1 MNASVVGL
9 VGERSSSVSVG
20 AAQEEDN
27 LMTRLKWVQRILLVV
42 ALGLTSAMAQQS
54 ATESAAAAAP
64 AADATS
70 AAPEKANTSRPV
82 LGERNPRYHLQA
94 GDSFDLSFDLS
105 PEFNQSL
112 TVQPDGYVSLRGVGD
127 VHVAGQTVPQLTE
140 TLKKSY
146 SKILNDPLIS
156 VFLKDFEKPYF
167 TVDGQVTR
175 PGKYDLRGDTTVTQ
189 ALAVAGGVNSSA
201 KHSQVLLFRRVSD
214 QWVEAR
220 IVNYKKMMKDGDL
233 KEDVYLHPGDMLYV
247 PKNTYSKIQQFMPS
261 ANLGTYFPITR

>member
-1 MNASVVGL
+1 MQQV
-9 VGERSSSVSVG
+9 R
-20 AAQEEDN
+20 
-27 LMTRLKWVQRILLVV
+27 RVQRILVV
-42 ALGLTSAMAQQS
+42 FALGLAGAMIQPIAAQQAVAQQTAAES
-54 ATESAAAAAP
+54 TPPSPAADTTSAAADKSSTGRP
-64 AADATS
+64 ALA
-70 AAPEKANTSRPV
+70 
-82 LGERNPRYHLQA
+82 ERNPRYTLEA
-94 GDSFDLSFDLS
+94 GDSFDISFDLS
-105 PEFNQSL
+105 PEFNQSV
-112 TVQPDGYVSLRGVGD
+112 TVQPDGFVSLRGVGD
-127 VHVAGQTVPQLTE
+127 VHVAGQNVPQLTE

-146 SKILNDPLIS
+146 GKILNDPIIS

-175 PGKYDLRGDTTVTQ
+175 PGKYDLRGETTLVQ

-220 IVNYKKMMKDGDL
+220 IVNYKKMMKDGNL

-261 ANLGTYFPITR
+261 ANLGTYFPVTR

>member
-1 MNASVVGL
+1 MKQL
-9 VGERSSSVSVG
+9 R
-20 AAQEEDN
+20 
-27 LMTRLKWVQRILLVV
+27 WVQWVLMVLAMGVV
-42 ALGLTSAMAQQS
+42 SAMAQQS
-54 ATESAAAAAP
+54 APESTTPSPTAEATPVAAPTAQATP
-64 AADATS
+64 AAD
-70 AAPEKANTSRPV
+70 KASTSRPV
-82 LGERNPRYHLQA
+82 LGERHPRYTLQA

-146 SKILNDPLIS
+146 AKILNDPILS

-175 PGKYDLRGDTTVTQ
+175 PGKYDLRGETTVVQ
-189 ALAVAGGVNSSA
+189 ALAVAGGVNASA

-233 KEDVYLHPGDMLYV
+233 KEDVFLHPGDMLYV

>member
-1 MNASVVGL
+1 MMQLRRVQWVLIVLAIGVV
-9 VGERSSSVSVG
+9 
-20 AAQEEDN
+20 
-27 LMTRLKWVQRILLVV
+27 T
-42 ALGLTSAMAQQS
+42 ALAQQS
-54 ATESAAAAAP
+54 APESTAPSPTAEATP
-64 AADATS
+64 AATSTTDATP
-70 AAPEKANTSRPV
+70 APDKASTSRPV
-82 LGERNPRYHLQA
+82 LGERHPRYTLQA

-146 SKILNDPLIS
+146 GKILNDPIIS

-167 TVDGQVTR
+167 TVDGQVGR

-189 ALAVAGGVNSSA
+189 ALAVAGGVSASA
-201 KHSQVLLFRRVSD
+201 KHSQVLLFRHVSD

-220 IVNYKKMMKDGDL
+220 ILNYKKMMKDGNL
-233 KEDVYLHPGDMLYV
+233 SEDVYLHPGDMLYV

-261 ANLGTYFPITR
+261 ANLGTYLRP

>member
-1 MNASVVGL
+1 MMQLRRG
-9 VGERSSSVSVG
+9 
-20 AAQEEDN
+20 Q
-27 LMTRLKWVQRILLVV
+27 WVLIVL
-42 ALGLTSAMAQQS
+42 ALGVVTAFAQQS
-54 ATESAAAAAP
+54 APESSAPSPTAEATAARPSADAAP
-64 AADATS
+64 SPDKS
-70 AAPEKANTSRPV
+70 STSRPV
-82 LGERNPRYHLQA
+82 LAERHPRYTIQA

-140 TLKKSY
+140 TLKTSY
-146 SKILNDPLIS
+146 SKILNDPILS

-175 PGKYDLRGDTTVTQ
+175 PGKYDLRGETTVVQ
-189 ALAVAGGVNSSA
+189 ALAVAGGVNASA

-220 IVNYKKMMKDGDL
+220 IVNYKKMMKDGKL
-233 KEDVYLHPGDMLYV
+233 TEDVQLHPGDMLYV

>member
-1 MNASVVGL
+1 MMQLRRVQWVLIVLAIGVV
-9 VGERSSSVSVG
+9 
-20 AAQEEDN
+20 
-27 LMTRLKWVQRILLVV
+27 T
-42 ALGLTSAMAQQS
+42 ALAQQS
-54 ATESAAAAAP
+54 APESPAPSPTAEATAAP
-64 AADATS
+64 ASADATP
-70 AAPEKANTSRPV
+70 APDKSSTSRPV
-82 LGERNPRYHLQA
+82 LAERHPRYVLQA

-146 SKILNDPLIS
+146 GKILNDPIMS

-167 TVDGQVTR
+167 TVDGQVGR

-189 ALAVAGGVNSSA
+189 ALAVAGGVSASA
-201 KHSQVLLFRRVSD
+201 KHSQVLLFRHVSD

-220 IVNYKKMMKDGDL
+220 ILNYKKMMKDGNL
-233 KEDVYLHPGDMLYV
+233 SEDVYLHPGDMLYV

-261 ANLGTYFPITR
+261 ANLGTYLRP

>member
-1 MNASVVGL
+1 MMQLRRVQWVLIVLAMGVV
-9 VGERSSSVSVG
+9 
-20 AAQEEDN
+20 
-27 LMTRLKWVQRILLVV
+27 T
-42 ALGLTSAMAQQS
+42 ALAQQS
-54 ATESAAAAAP
+54 APESPAPSPTAEATAAP
-64 AADATS
+64 ASADATP
-70 AAPEKANTSRPV
+70 APDKSSTSRPV
-82 LGERNPRYHLQA
+82 LGERHPRYTLQA

-146 SKILNDPLIS
+146 GKILNDPIIS

-167 TVDGQVTR
+167 TVDGQVGR

-189 ALAVAGGVNSSA
+189 ALAVAGGVSASA
-201 KHSQVLLFRRVSD
+201 KHSQVLLFRHVSD

-220 IVNYKKMMKDGDL
+220 ILNYKKMMKDGNL
-233 KEDVYLHPGDMLYV
+233 SEDVYLHPGDMLYV

-261 ANLGTYFPITR
+261 ANLGTYLRP

>member
-1 MNASVVGL
+1 MGVV
-9 VGERSSSVSVG
+9 
-20 AAQEEDN
+20 
-27 LMTRLKWVQRILLVV
+27 T
-42 ALGLTSAMAQQS
+42 ALAQQS
-54 ATESAAAAAP
+54 APESPAPSPTAEATAAP
-64 AADATS
+64 ASADATP
-70 AAPEKANTSRPV
+70 APDKSSTSRPV
-82 LGERNPRYHLQA
+82 LGERHPRYTLQA

-146 SKILNDPLIS
+146 GKILNDPIIS

-167 TVDGQVTR
+167 TVDGQVGR

-189 ALAVAGGVNSSA
+189 ALAVAGGVSASA
-201 KHSQVLLFRRVSD
+201 KHSQVLLFRHVSD

-220 IVNYKKMMKDGDL
+220 ILNYKKMMKDGNL
-233 KEDVYLHPGDMLYV
+233 SEDVYLHPGDMLYV

-261 ANLGTYFPITR
+261 ANLGTYLRP

>member
-1 MNASVVGL
+1 MKQL
-9 VGERSSSVSVG
+9 R
-20 AAQEEDN
+20 
-27 LMTRLKWVQRILLVV
+27 WVQWAVIVLAMGVV
-42 ALGLTSAMAQQS
+42 TATAQQGAPES
-54 ATESAAAAAP
+54 TTPSPTAEATTAAASAAEATP
-64 AADATS
+64 AAD
-70 AAPEKANTSRPV
+70 KASTSRPV
-82 LGERNPRYHLQA
+82 LGERHPRYTLQA

-146 SKILNDPLIS
+146 AKILNDPILS

-175 PGKYDLRGDTTVTQ
+175 PGKYDLRGETTLVQ
-189 ALAVAGGVNSSA
+189 ALAVAGGVNASA

-233 KEDVYLHPGDMLYV
+233 KEDVFLHPGDMLYV

>member
-1 MNASVVGL
+1 MKQL
-9 VGERSSSVSVG
+9 R
-20 AAQEEDN
+20 
-27 LMTRLKWVQRILLVV
+27 WVQRIVAVLAIGLV
-42 ALGLTSAMAQQS
+42 SAMAQQS
-54 ATESAAAAAP
+54 APESAAPSPVAEATP
-64 AADATS
+64 AVEATPT
-70 AAPEKANTSRPV
+70 APEKATTGRPT
-82 LGERNPRYHLQA
+82 LGQRNPRYMLQA

-127 VHVAGQTVPQLTE
+127 VHVAGQTVPQLTS
-140 TLKKSY
+140 TLRTSY
-146 SKILNDPLIS
+146 GKILNDPIIS

-167 TVDGQVTR
+167 TVDGQVGR

-189 ALAVAGGVNSSA
+189 ALAVAGGVSASA

-220 IVNYKKMMKDGDL
+220 IVNYKKMMKDGNL
-233 KEDVYLHPGDMLYV
+233 SEDVILHPGDMLYV

-261 ANLGTYFPITR
+261 ANLGTYFPVTR